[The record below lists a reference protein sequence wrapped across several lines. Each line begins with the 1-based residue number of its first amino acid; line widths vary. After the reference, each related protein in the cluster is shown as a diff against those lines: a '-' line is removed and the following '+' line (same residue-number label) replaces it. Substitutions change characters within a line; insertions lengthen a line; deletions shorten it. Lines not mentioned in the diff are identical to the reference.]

1 MTSEEIFLKFSAD
14 KLDQLSGRIQ
24 DCLAKLTEEQI
35 WMRNTE
41 NENAIGNLVLHLCG
55 NLRQWIGT
63 GVAGKPDHRNRDA
76 EFAARSGITG
86 AQLRERLNGTVR
98 ETSEI
103 IRNLP
108 LSRLT
113 EPKAIQKYDVTVFEA
128 IYHVVEHFSQH
139 TGQILFATKLLTG
152 DDLGYYR
159 HLSQPKHAE
168 TTP

>member
-14 KLDQLSGRIQ
+14 KLDQLSGRIE
-24 DCLAKLTEEQI
+24 DCLAKLSDEQI
-35 WMRNTE
+35 WTRNTE

-55 NLRQWIGT
+55 NVRQWIGT
-63 GVAGKPDHRNRDA
+63 GVAGKPDHRDRDA
-76 EFAARSGITG
+76 EFEARSGVPGT
-86 AQLRERLNGTVR
+86 QLRERLSETVR
-98 ETSEI
+98 EASEI

-113 EPKAIQKYDVTVFEA
+113 EPKTIQNYDVTVFEA
-128 IYHVVEHFSQH
+128 IYHVVEHFSNH

-152 DDLGYYR
+152 ADLGYYR
-159 HLSQPKHAE
+159 HLGQPKHAE